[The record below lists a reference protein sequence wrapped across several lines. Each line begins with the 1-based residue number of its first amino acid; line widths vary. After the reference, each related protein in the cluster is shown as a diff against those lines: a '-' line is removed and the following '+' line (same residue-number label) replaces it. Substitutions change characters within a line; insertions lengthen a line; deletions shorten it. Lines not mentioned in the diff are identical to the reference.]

1 MWYTKKQAKDS
12 RQVPQ
17 LSNLKDSAPEMYEDV
32 KLVYGVDIQ
41 KLVLGGDLEQYNFK
55 YVSLEIYRISLP
67 VQQ

>member
-1 MWYTKKQAKDS
+1 
-12 RQVPQ
+12 
-17 LSNLKDSAPEMYEDV
+17 MYEDV